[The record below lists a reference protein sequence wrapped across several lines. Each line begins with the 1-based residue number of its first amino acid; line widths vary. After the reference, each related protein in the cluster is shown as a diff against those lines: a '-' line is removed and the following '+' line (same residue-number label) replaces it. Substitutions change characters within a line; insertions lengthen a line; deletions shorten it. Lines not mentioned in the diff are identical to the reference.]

1 MELSSLGGFLGF
13 LGACFAAAASGAVFT
28 PGPWYDALARPRW
41 CPPNWLFAPAWA
53 VLFLMI
59 AIAGWLI
66 WEAVGFSGG
75 ALALSLY
82 ALQLVLNAAWSGIFF
97 GMRRMD
103 LAFAELCLLWLS
115 ILACIIVFWLIRR
128 GVDANHTPISQ
139 TDQWSTRVAAVDSGI
154 CLDHLVGIKPR
165 QP

>member
-1 MELSSLGGFLGF
+1 MEWSSIYGFLGF
-13 LGACFAAAASGAVFT
+13 LGASFAAAMSGAVFT
-28 PGPWYDALARPRW
+28 PGPWYDALTKPRW

-66 WEAVGFSGG
+66 WEAVGFAGG
-75 ALALSLY
+75 ALALGFF

-103 LAFAELCLLWLS
+103 LAFAELCLLWIS
-115 ILACIIVFWLIRR
+115 IL
-128 GVDANHTPISQ
+128 
-139 TDQWSTRVAAVDSGI
+139 
-154 CLDHLVGIKPR
+154 
-165 QP
+165 

>member
-1 MELSSLGGFLGF
+1 MELSSIGGFLGF
-13 LGACFAAAASGAVFT
+13 LGACFAAAASGAIFT
-28 PGPWYDALARPRW
+28 PGPWYDALKKPRW
-41 CPPNWLFAPAWA
+41 CPPNWLFAPAWG

-66 WEAVGFSGG
+66 WEAVGFSDG

-103 LAFAELCLLWLS
+103 LAFGELCLLWLS
-115 ILACIIVFWLIRR
+115 ILACIIVFW
-128 GVDANHTPISQ
+128 PI
-139 TDQWSTRVAAVDSGI
+139 DVRAALLMVPYLAWVSFAGA
-154 CLDHLVGIKPR
+154 LNFTMWRLNPGLAR
-165 QP
+165 